1 MYTKTDMTSLLCK
14 LQNKHLFLRSWKH
27 EYKDKVTPIDLL
39 QDLESPVC
47 CWESPW
53 CAEHESAGKTE
64 QTIPGPHGAPVPE
77 SKWTRSS
84 ESKVKVVLPQH
95 WKCNLNQAEF
105 E

>member
-47 CWESPW
+47 C
-53 CAEHESAGKTE
+53 
-64 QTIPGPHGAPVPE
+64 
-77 SKWTRSS
+77 
-84 ESKVKVVLPQH
+84 
-95 WKCNLNQAEF
+95 
-105 E
+105 